1 MKLITKLHL
10 WVLGVGV
17 LPSLAL
23 LGVMLYCY
31 DREMEQMI
39 REQAQEEFQ
48 AARSQWQENLAHIQR
63 LAELLGGLS
72 ALSIPLHTH
81 QHESLEDVLR
91 DLLDR
96 YSLTGLGIY
105 DQQGQLAAAS
115 HDDLNEPLPATL
127 DLSEPRS
134 VFFEKINTTS
144 YVTVIAPITIDSRE
158 DPVGALLLRQALRH
172 LVARGS
178 LRRMTTILEHVT
190 CEQIGEYQT
199 AYQRAAC
206 VPVIDAEGQD
216 IAAMLVRVSTIPYLL
231 FRKHSL
237 LIFLT
242 PGMSGILCMLLLRG
256 ILARVLF
263 RPVVVLK
270 QGMDAL
276 QRGNDA
282 IRLPVAGDDELG
294 DLARHFNAMAGQ
306 IQELMQHYQE
316 SNARLERAVAQR
328 TAELHQA
335 NQTLQETV
343 DTLTR
348 TQARLVS
355 QQTLASLGE
364 LTAGIAHELQN
375 PLHFLSNFS
384 QVITTLVA
392 DLECELAHTTPDPE
406 ELADILRQLPT
417 CAQEIRT
424 HTDRAV
430 RTITS
435 ILSQTRHHDR
445 APRSV
450 LLNPLVKDAIYL
462 ASHGMPT
469 RERRAAIT
477 IQEQYD
483 PALDETPLPL
493 LPGDLSRALLNLL
506 LNACQ
511 ELQQAAQ
518 TADAGYTPVLTISTE
533 AAEHEVIIRIRDN
546 GRGIA
551 DDLRERILQPFF
563 STKPAGEGAG
573 LGLSIANDIIT
584 HLHGGK
590 LDIDSVPGEYTACVI
605 RLPKEIVH

>member
-10 WVLGVGV
+10 WMLGVGV

-23 LGVMLYCY
+23 LGVMLYFY

-39 REQAQEEFQ
+39 REHAQEEFL
-48 AARSQWQENLAHIQR
+48 AARSQWQENIAHIQR
-63 LAELLGGLS
+63 LAELLGELS
-72 ALSIPLHTH
+72 ALSTPLHTH
-81 QHESLEDVLR
+81 QCESLKDVLR
-91 DLLDR
+91 DLIDR
-96 YSLTGLGIY
+96 YGLTVLGIY
-105 DQQGQLAAAS
+105 DQQDALIAS
-115 HDDLNEPLPATL
+115 SPGDLKDLLPEHL
-127 DLSEPRS
+127 DWSEPRS
-134 VFFEKINTTS
+134 VFFEKISTIS

-158 DPVGALLLRQALRH
+158 DPVGTLLLRQTLRR
-172 LVARGS
+172 LVTQGS
-178 LRRMTTILEHVT
+178 LRRMTTILEQVT
-190 CEQIGEYQT
+190 CEQIG
-199 AYQRAAC
+199 AYQAGYQRTTC
-206 VPVIDAEGQD
+206 VPVHDVEGQE
-216 IAAMLVRVSTIPYLL
+216 IAAILVRVSTIPYLL

-242 PGMSGILCMLLLRG
+242 PGVSGILCMLLLRG
-256 ILARVLF
+256 ILTRVLF
-263 RPVVVLK
+263 RPVVALK
-270 QGMDAL
+270 RGMDAL
-276 QRGNDA
+276 QSGNDA
-282 IRLPVAGDDELG
+282 IRLPVTGDDELG
-294 DLARHFNAMAGQ
+294 DLTRHFNAMAGQ

-316 SNARLERAVAQR
+316 SNARLERAVTQR
-328 TAELHQA
+328 TAELHQT

-343 DTLTR
+343 DTLTH

-355 QQTLASLGE
+355 QQTLASLGK

-375 PLHFLSNFS
+375 PLHFISNFS

-392 DLECELAHTTPDPE
+392 DLERELAHTTPDPE

-469 RERRAAIT
+469 RERGAAIT

-511 ELQQAAQ
+511 ELQRVAQ
-518 TADAGYTPVLTISTE
+518 TADAGYTPVLSISTE
-533 AAEHEVIIRIRDN
+533 AAAHEVIIRIRDN

-551 DDLRERILQPFF
+551 DDLREKIFQPFF
-563 STKPAGEGAG
+563 STKPAGEGTG